1 MKKLIL
7 VLILAVSVSG
17 SQAFAAKKKAHAEES
32 TESSKTWSR
41 PYGSAGCGWG
51 SQIMGR
57 NGGQISASTTNATG
71 GQVFAITSGTSNCVD
86 NPNDEVAQ
94 RMDRF
99 IVVNVGEVAGDI
111 SRGNGETIVNIAH
124 MMGCSN
130 TEIVGS
136 TLQRN
141 FHEIF
146 PTAKIAPNE
155 VTDSIISVVKT
166 NESLTAQCK
175 NVI

>member
-7 VLILAVSVSG
+7 VLILAVSLTG
-17 SQAFAAKKKAHAEES
+17 SSAFAKKKAHAEES
-32 TESSKTWSR
+32 TESSKSWSR

-51 SQIMGR
+51 SQLMGR
-57 NGGQISASTTNATG
+57 SGGQISASTTNESSGTQIFG
-71 GQVFAITSGTSNCVD
+71 ITSGTSNCVD
-86 NPNDEVAQ
+86 SPNDEVAQ

-124 MMGCSN
+124 LMGCSN
-130 TEIVGS
+130 SEVVGS